1 MPIKPRCR
9 VAGFFHHMLYR
20 PQKSLRHSSFLSPFS
35 PRPPLLLIL
44 LLSLLS
50 VALESAAEV
59 VPKMGHVMT
68 RGLVL
73 GPNQQPI
80 FAEVNES
87 GVFVN
92 DIGEAVGAY
101 DKARVMS
108 GERYRSLYAH
118 YQNFRQAHAGDSA
131 HRGAVVMS
139 ADEYRGRDPGS
150 VKVPKMNWDGV
161 GGAFTEVP
169 VPQVTLS
176 ESVKSVLVRNNCTL
190 ADPRLLPPAD
200 GAILYRGAVDL
211 RPGYLRELATEI
223 KSLLIGE
230 QGEVLYSARNN
241 IGFKAGLYE
250 DQQGS
255 YRMKSS
261 GGDPPPLR

>member
-1 MPIKPRCR
+1 
-9 VAGFFHHMLYR
+9 
-20 PQKSLRHSSFLSPFS
+20 
-35 PRPPLLLIL
+35 
-44 LLSLLS
+44 
-50 VALESAAEV
+50 
-59 VPKMGHVMT
+59 MT

-108 GERYRSLYAH
+108 GESYRSLYGH

-131 HRGAVVMS
+131 HRGAVIMS
-139 ADEYRGRDPGS
+139 ADEYRGRDPSS
-150 VKVPKMNWDGV
+150 VKVPNMNWDGV
-161 GGAFTEVP
+161 GESFTEVP
-169 VPQVTLS
+169 VPQITLS
-176 ESVKSVLVRNNCTL
+176 ESVKSVLVRNNNTF

-200 GAILYRGAVDL
+200 GAILYRSAIDL
-211 RPGYLRELATEI
+211 RPGYLRELAADI

-241 IGFKAGLYE
+241 IGFKAGFYE
-250 DQQGS
+250 DGEGNLS
-255 YRMKSS
+255 NRSRDR
-261 GGDPPPLR
+261 GDKIHD